1 MEPQNW
7 TNVKEF
13 FLLGFSDLP
22 EHQVP
27 LFLLFLFLYI
37 INLLGNSTM
46 ITLVATDHHLHTPMY
61 FFISNLAFVDMCFS
75 SAIIP
80 QLLTNIF
87 SENKAISYNACMAQL
102 SFFITFAGIEGTLLA
117 VMAYDRYVAICN
129 PLHYPMLM
137 NWRTCLYLLGVCWL
151 SGTLNSLLHTILM
164 CRLSFCSAS
173 KLHHFFCDIPPL
185 LKLSCTDTFLNELMI
200 FTEGTLIDMVPFLF
214 IIISYIRIIRTVLKV
229 SSGSRGSKA
238 FSTCSSHIAT
248 VTLYFGSIFFMYFRP
263 SSSYSLEYDRV
274 ASVMY
279 TAVTPM
285 LNSFIYSLRNKDVK
299 VALKRMISEKILQ
312 KVRFA
317 A

>member
-7 TNVKEF
+7 TTVKEF
-13 FLLGFSDLP
+13 LLLGFSDLP

-27 LFLLFLFLYI
+27 LFLLFLSLYVL
-37 INLLGNSTM
+37 NLLGNTTM

-61 FFISNLAFVDMCFS
+61 FFISNLSFVDMCFS

-80 QLLTNIF
+80 QMLTNTF
-87 SENKAISYNACMAQL
+87 SENKVISYTACMTQL
-102 SFFITFAGIEGTLLA
+102 FFFSTCAVIEITLLP

-137 NWRTCLYLLGVCWL
+137 NRRTCLCLLGICWL
-151 SGTLNSLLHTILM
+151 IGILNSLLHTLLT
-164 CRLSFCSAS
+164 CRLSFCSS
-173 KLHHFFCDIPPL
+173 NKVHHFFCDVPPL

-200 FTEGTLIDMVPFLF
+200 FTEGSLIDMVSFLF
-214 IIISYIRIIRTVLKV
+214 IIVSYIRIISTVLKV
-229 SSGSRGSKA
+229 SSVSGRSKA

-312 KVRFA
+312 KVHSA

>member
-7 TNVKEF
+7 TTVTEF

-22 EHQVP
+22 EHQIP
-27 LFLLFLFLYI
+27 LFLLFLSLYI
-37 INLLGNSTM
+37 LNLLGNTTM
-46 ITLVATDHHLHTPMY
+46 ISLVATDHHLHTPMY

-75 SAIIP
+75 SVVIP
-80 QLLTNIF
+80 QMLTNIF
-87 SENKAISYNACMAQL
+87 SENKSISYAACMTQL

-129 PLHYPMLM
+129 PLHYPMIM
-137 NWRTCLYLLGVCWL
+137 NKRTCLCLLGVCWL

-164 CRLSFCSAS
+164 CRLSFCSSS
-173 KLHHFFCDIPPL
+173 KIHHFFCDIPPL
-185 LKLSCTDTFLNELMI
+185 LKLSCTDTSLNELMI

-214 IIISYIRIIRTVLKV
+214 IIISYIRIITTVLKV
-229 SSGSRGSKA
+229 SSVSGRSKA

-263 SSSYSLEYDRV
+263 SSSYSLEYDRM

-299 VALKRMISEKILQ
+299 VALKRVIS
-312 KVRFA
+312 R
-317 A
+317 

>member
-7 TNVKEF
+7 TTVTEF
-13 FLLGFSDLP
+13 LLLGFSDIP
-22 EHQVP
+22 QHQIP
-27 LFLLFLFLYI
+27 LFLLFLSLYI
-37 INLLGNSTM
+37 INLLGNTTM
-46 ITLVATDHHLHTPMY
+46 ISLVATDHHLHTPMY

-75 SAIIP
+75 SVVIP
-80 QLLTNIF
+80 QMLTNIF
-87 SENKAISYNACMAQL
+87 SENKSISYAACMTQL

-117 VMAYDRYVAICN
+117 VMAYDRYVAICD

-137 NWRTCLYLLGVCWL
+137 NKRTCLCLLGLCWL
-151 SGTLNSLLHTILM
+151 SGTLNSLLHTILT
-164 CRLSFCSAS
+164 CHLSFCSS
-173 KLHHFFCDIPPL
+173 NKIHHFFCDVPPL
-185 LKLSCTDTFLNELMI
+185 LKLSCTDTFLNELVI

-214 IIISYIRIIRTVLKV
+214 IIISYIRIITTVLKV
-229 SSGSRGSKA
+229 SSVSGRSKA

-299 VALKRMISEKILQ
+299 VALKRVISEKILQ
-312 KVRFA
+312 KVCSVA
-317 A
+317 

>member
-7 TNVKEF
+7 TTVKEF
-13 FLLGFSDLP
+13 LLLGFSDLP

-27 LFLLFLFLYI
+27 LFLLFLTLYLL
-37 INLLGNSTM
+37 NLLGNTTM

-61 FFISNLAFVDMCFS
+61 FFISNLSFVDMCFS

-80 QLLTNIF
+80 QMLTNTF
-87 SENKAISYNACMAQL
+87 SENKVISYTACMTQL
-102 SFFITFAGIEGTLLA
+102 FFFIAFAGFEITLLTI
-117 VMAYDRYVAICN
+117 MAYDRYVAICN
-129 PLHYPMLM
+129 PLYYPMLM
-137 NWRTCLYLLGVCWL
+137 NWRTCVCLLGVCWL
-151 SGTLNSLLHTILM
+151 NGTLQSLLYTILT
-164 CRLSFCSAS
+164 CRLSFCSS
-173 KLHHFFCDIPPL
+173 NKVHHFFCDVTPL
-185 LKLSCTDTFLNELMI
+185 LKLSCTDTFLNELII
-200 FTEGTLIDMVPFLF
+200 FTDGSLIDMVSFLF
-214 IIISYIRIIRTVLKV
+214 IIVSYIRIISTLLKV
-229 SSGSRGSKA
+229 PSVSGRSKA

-299 VALKRMISEKILQ
+299 VALKRMIREKILQ
-312 KVRFA
+312 KMDFA